1 MAKAKSAE
9 ELAKIN
15 EADSKLLAEL
25 GYNQDLKRAWS
36 GFSNFA
42 ISFSI
47 ISILAGCFTTYGQAW
62 NNGGPI
68 AISIGWP
75 LISIPIL
82 IIGFCLAELVSRYP
96 TSGGI
101 YWFAGKLGGPRWAWY
116 TGWFNWIGLV
126 GVIASVQYACATFM
140 NALLGLYAVDLGF
153 INFAD
158 AEHILGETFFL
169 FALILLATTIIN
181 IFRTHLLA
189 VINNISVWWHVLGVA
204 VIIGILILVPDDHQS
219 VSFVFGERI
228 NNSGFNLEDGASGLF
243 FWFYILPLGFLLT
256 QYTITGF
263 DASAH
268 LSEETHD
275 ATHGAARGVWQS
287 IFYSSVIGWFVLLAI
302 TFAATNVDAINAGEN
317 YGVGSSLEVFNDAL
331 STAAF
336 KAVLLISTIGQLFCG
351 LACLT
356 SGSRMCF
363 AFSRDGAFGTSVSK
377 GLAKVNAQGV
387 PYNAVI
393 FMALM
398 ALLITLPALRGNEA
412 GDPFPWAFFAVVS
425 ITVIGLY
432 ISFAIPIYLR
442 WREGTDWDASD
453 RWNLGNRWKWMN
465 PFAVLW
471 TVFITIIF
479 CLPFT
484 PAAVPWNDEFS
495 YEALNYA
502 PITVGLLL
510 LVTTIAWQVSAKNW
524 FTGQKRFDVEHTE

>member
-1 MAKAKSAE
+1 MATQEAPRDRSATE
-9 ELAKIN
+9 D
-15 EADSKLLAEL
+15 ADTKLLATL
-25 GYNQDLKRAWS
+25 GYNQDLNRAWS

-47 ISILAGCFTTYGQAW
+47 ISILAGTFTTYGQAW

-68 AISIGWP
+68 AISLGWP

-82 IIGFCLAELVSRYP
+82 IIGFCLAEMVSRYP

-101 YWFAGKLGGPRWAWY
+101 YWFAGKLGGPAWAWY

-140 NALLGLYAVDLGF
+140 NFTFGLYEVDLGF
-153 INFAD
+153 ANFAD
-158 AEHILGETFFL
+158 GEHFLSETFFL
-169 FALILLATTIIN
+169 FAVILLATTIIN

-189 VINNISVWWHVLGVA
+189 LINNVSVWWHVIGVA
-204 VIIGILILVPDDHQS
+204 VIIGILVFVPDDHAS
-219 VSFVFGERI
+219 AEFVFSERI
-228 NNSGFNLEDGASGLF
+228 NNSGFNLDNGAGGLF

-275 ATHGAARGVWQS
+275 SQIGPARGVWQS
-287 IFYSSVIGWFVLLAI
+287 IFYSAVIGWLVLLAI
-302 TFAATNVDAINAGEN
+302 TFAATNPDAVTAGET
-317 YGVGSSLEVFNDAL
+317 YGPGSSLEIFL
-331 STAAF
+331 QSLTPAAF
-336 KAVLLISTIGQLFCG
+336 KAVMVICTIGQLFCG

-363 AFSRDGAFGTSVSK
+363 AFSRDGAFGDRISRA
-377 GLAKVNAQGV
+377 LARVNAKGV

-393 FMALM
+393 FMAIM
-398 ALLITLPALRGNEA
+398 ALLITIPALEGTEA
-412 GDPFPWAFFAVVS
+412 GFPWAFFAVVS

-432 ISFAIPIYLR
+432 IAFAIPIYLR
-442 WREGTDWDASD
+442 WRAGDSWDVGP
-453 RWNLGNRWKWMN
+453 WNLGGRYKWMN
-465 PFAVLW
+465 PFAVVW
-471 TVFITIIF
+471 TLFITIVF

-484 PAAVPWNDEFS
+484 PAAVPWDDTFTH
-495 YEALNYA
+495 EAVNYA
-502 PITVGLLL
+502 PVTVVVL
-510 LVTTIAWQVSAKNW
+510 LVLTTIAWYAGMKNK
-524 FTGQKRFDVEHTE
+524 FTGQKRFEVEHTGEE

>member
-1 MAKAKSAE
+1 MATVDK
-9 ELAKIN
+9 LR
-15 EADSKLLAEL
+15 EADEKLLQSL
-25 GYNQDLKRAWS
+25 GYNQDLNRAWS

-42 ISFSI
+42 ISFTI
-47 ISILAGCFTTYGQAW
+47 ISVLAGCFTTYGQAW

-68 AISIGWP
+68 AISLGWP

-101 YWFAGKLGGPRWAWY
+101 YWFAGKLGNPAAAWY

-140 NALLGLYAVDLGF
+140 NATLGLYAVDLGF

-158 AEHILGETFFL
+158 SESILAETFAL
-169 FALILLATTIIN
+169 FALILLTTTIIN

-204 VIIGILILVPDDHQS
+204 VIIAILVFVPDDHQS
-219 VSFVFGERI
+219 ASFVFSERI
-228 NNSGFNLEDGASGLF
+228 NNSGFNLDDGISGLF

-268 LSEETHD
+268 MSEETQNSQI
-275 ATHGAARGVWQS
+275 GPARGVWQS
-287 IFYSSVIGWFVLLAI
+287 IFYSAVIGWFVLLAI
-302 TFAATNVDAINAGEN
+302 TFAATDPEAITAGET
-317 YGVGSSLEVFNDAL
+317 YGAGSSLEVFNLSL

-336 KAVLLISTIGQLFCG
+336 KAVLVICTIGQMFCG

-363 AFSRDGAFGTSVSK
+363 AFSRDGAFGTRLSRT
-377 GLAKVNAQGV
+377 LARVDQKGV
-387 PYNAVI
+387 PYMAVI
-393 FMALM
+393 FMAIC
-398 ALLITLPALRGNEA
+398 ALIITIPALQGNEA

-432 ISFAIPIYLR
+432 IAFAIPIYYR
-442 WREGTDWDASD
+442 WRHGDGWDSGP
-453 RWNLGNRWKWMN
+453 WNLGGKYRWMN

-471 TVFITIIF
+471 TIYITIIF

-484 PAAVPWNDEFS
+484 PAAVPWNDEFD
-495 YEALNYA
+495 YQALNYA
-502 PITVGLLL
+502 PVMVGLLL
-510 LVTTIAWQVSAKNW
+510 LVTTIAWFAGARKW
-524 FTGQKRFDVEHTE
+524 FTGQKRYDVEHRESAL